1 MRRTLILFV
10 AAASFAVA
18 ATAADQNVVTNG
30 VTNAANALSKELQ
43 KRREEFKK
51 LTPEQKEAKRQEFKA
66 RLEKRL
72 AELRNKQTNGTLSE
86 DELRELSRREQLLKH
101 FQQPPKTNAPA
112 APKP

>member
-10 AAASFAVA
+10 ATASLVVA
-18 ATAADQNVVTNG
+18 AMAADQNVVTND
-30 VTNAANALSKELQ
+30 ADARAKELQ

-86 DELRELSRREQLLKH
+86 DELRELTRREQLLKH
-101 FQQPPKTNAPA
+101 FQQPPDKKTNAPA
-112 APKP
+112 VPKP